1 MSVRDFSPISVIVPL
16 HNLSGN
22 LGEIEGWLSKA
33 LGLGFSVIIVDDAS
47 SAETKLKLIEIE
59 LKADSRKLTVIHGI
73 FGGPGAARNKG
84 LELASPG
91 WIIFWDSDDQPDVF
105 STLEMIVNAES
116 KNKTIAVGM
125 WQKMPQGEEFTS
137 DTTSAQAK
145 RMGNDFFQIITN
157 PGIWRWAFKF
167 DSSAPS
173 KFPNLRMGEDQLFLV
188 SLNIPYS
195 EVYRYPQVIYSYNQ
209 SSPTQLTKNQTA
221 LRELSSIDSEVRK
234 VFSRLKRPSLLSIC
248 LAIKI
253 YLISIKWKFR

>member
-1 MSVRDFSPISVIVPL
+1 MSARDFSPISVIVPL
-16 HNLSGN
+16 RNLSGN

-47 SAETKLKLIEIE
+47 SAETKLKLIEVE
-59 LKADSRKLTVIHGI
+59 LNADSRKLTVIHGI

-91 WIIFWDSDDQPDVF
+91 WIIFWDSDDRPDVF
-105 STLEMIVNAES
+105 LTLEMIVNAEL
-116 KNKTIAVGM
+116 KNKKVAVGM
-125 WQKMPQGEEFTS
+125 WQKMRQDESTRGTNS
-137 DTTSAQAK
+137 VKAK
-145 RMGNDFFQIITN
+145 GMGNDFFQIVNN

-195 EVYRYPQVIYSYNQ
+195 QIYRYPQVIYSYNQ

-221 LRELSSIDSEVRK
+221 LRELSSIDSELRK
-234 VFSRLKRPSLLSIC
+234 VFSRLKRPSLLSIF
-248 LAIKI
+248 LAMKI